1 MLSVFRE
8 RKPGWLSLCDQGQA
22 GWGVRGGGWSEEVGM
37 FQQVKA
43 KEGEESRSFLRD
55 VVKLALFFFLF
66 VVGPSM
72 TLAFR
77 HQLHQIQKSLDLSSL
92 RQTHRLPAAC

>member
-1 MLSVFRE
+1 M
-8 RKPGWLSLCDQGQA
+8 GW
-22 GWGVRGGGWSEEVGM
+22 GGGWGEEVGM

-43 KEGEESRSFLRD
+43 KEGEYSRLFIRD
-55 VVKLALFFFLF
+55 VAKLALFVVVFLF

-77 HQLHQIQKSLDLSSL
+77 HQLHQIHKRLDLSSL
-92 RQTHRLPAAC
+92 GQTHCLPAACKERPHELFI